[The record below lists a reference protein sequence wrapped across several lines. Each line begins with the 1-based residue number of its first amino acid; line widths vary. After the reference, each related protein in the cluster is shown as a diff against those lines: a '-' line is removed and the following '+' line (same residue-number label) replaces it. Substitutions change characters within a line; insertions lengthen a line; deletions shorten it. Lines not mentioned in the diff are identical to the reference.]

1 MWSYPW
7 RRGPIPLILLI
18 ALGGCATTPQAPA
31 PKTIALAPGETI
43 IKIATLEAMK
53 AQIAEMEKPVA
64 TTASCRS
71 ATAAATSLAQQL
83 AEARAGD
90 PVYQKLE
97 TRINDLQNRLAQSQQ
112 RESDLRKKL
121 NELVQIEKNAGL
133 PTKR

>member
-7 RRGPIPLILLI
+7 RRSPIPLILLM
-18 ALGGCATTPQAPA
+18 ALGGCATTPQTLAPQ
-31 PKTIALAPGETI
+31 TITLAPGETI

-53 AQIAEMEKPVA
+53 AQIASLEKPVA
-64 TTASCRS
+64 ATASCRS
-71 ATAAATSLAQQL
+71 VKDEAASLARQL

-97 TRINDLQNRLAQSQQ
+97 ARINDLQNRLAQSQQ

-133 PTKR
+133 PTRR